1 MNESA
6 LPELGLEFGVNM
18 FNEAS
23 PSPCA
28 ISSHVLKKTSS
39 FLSKILQL
47 FRSTTIPST
56 SPQPPLTS
64 QGKCLSACMYACKN
78 TTTTNKQNCQLQ
90 EKQKQ
95 L

>member
-6 LPELGLEFGVNM
+6 LPELGLEFGANM
-18 FNEAS
+18 FKFDEAS
-23 PSPCA
+23 SCVIPA
-28 ISSHVLKKTSS
+28 YVLKKTSS
-39 FLSKILQL
+39 FLSKILRL

>member
-28 ISSHVLKKTSS
+28 FSSHVLKKTSS
-39 FLSKILQL
+39 FLSKILRL

-56 SPQPPLTS
+56 SPEMPE
-64 QGKCLSACMYACKN
+64 CMHVCMQKHYN
-78 TTTTNKQNCQLQ
+78 NKQTKLPITRKTKTIMNLR
-90 EKQKQ
+90 
-95 L
+95 

>member
-39 FLSKILQL
+39 FLSKILRL

-64 QGKCLSACMYACKN
+64 QGKCLSACKN

-90 EKQKQ
+90 DKQKQ